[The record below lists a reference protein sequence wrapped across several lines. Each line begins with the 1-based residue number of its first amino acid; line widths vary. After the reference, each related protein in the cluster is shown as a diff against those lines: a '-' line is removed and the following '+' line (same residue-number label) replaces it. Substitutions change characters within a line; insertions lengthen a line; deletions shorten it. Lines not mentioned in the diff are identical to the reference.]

1 MSRFWPSLA
10 HMFLGPSSL
19 MYTIPVD
26 STIWIQSNV
35 SCLPIAQASPVTGSL
50 SVAVS
55 QDPTDTDATL
65 KISMT
70 YTGKDVREHTSVCV
84 MNLVGS
90 DGVYI
95 YVSSA

>member
-10 HMFLGPSSL
+10 HMFLDPSSL

-70 YTGKDVREHTSVCV
+70 YTGKDVRERTSVCV